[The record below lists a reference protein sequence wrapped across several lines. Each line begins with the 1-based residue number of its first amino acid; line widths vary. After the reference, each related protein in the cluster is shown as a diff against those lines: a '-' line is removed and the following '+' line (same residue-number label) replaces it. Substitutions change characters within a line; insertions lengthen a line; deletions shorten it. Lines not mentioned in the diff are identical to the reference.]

1 MQDLCHWPAGVKD
14 GSTTQVDLDP
24 LGPGGEAGQAQG
36 QLQVMAQHR
45 WLQHLELAGDAGL
58 GGRLQEVITPET
70 TAAPSADPGPPSR
83 GFHTEQLLHG
93 IAVHL
98 PLLPGPCR
106 AWDSMRQAPSSLGT
120 TTTPSPLKFTTAV
133 GGLKLAAQEPY
144 ADLSHRHCVWIWD
157 YLNKILISYQRQIRK
172 FHITI
177 EIGSPLTYGCEVSYN
192 KQSWH
197 FCRLTMYQAL

>member
-106 AWDSMRQAPSSLGT
+106 AWDSMRQAPSSLPPVPG
-120 TTTPSPLKFTTAV
+120 PALLIPLFSRDNHYSIPT
-133 GGLKLAAQEPY
+133 
-144 ADLSHRHCVWIWD
+144 
-157 YLNKILISYQRQIRK
+157 LIYHGCRRSQ
-172 FHITI
+172 
-177 EIGSPLTYGCEVSYN
+177 IGSPRAI
-192 KQSWH
+192 
-197 FCRLTMYQAL
+197 CRPQP